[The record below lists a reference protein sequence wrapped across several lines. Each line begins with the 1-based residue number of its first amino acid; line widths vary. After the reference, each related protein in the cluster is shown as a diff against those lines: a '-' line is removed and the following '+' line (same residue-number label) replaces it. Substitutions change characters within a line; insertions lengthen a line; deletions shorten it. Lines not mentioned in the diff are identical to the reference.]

1 MGQRVVF
8 VPGTSTGYLL
18 AENGEALE
26 TRTNGDTWHP
36 LASQAVRKLHPWR
49 HGITWLQGENQLVF
63 YETPGKE

>member
-1 MGQRVVF
+1 MEQRVAF

-18 AENGEALE
+18 AEDGEVLE

-63 YETPGKE
+63 YQTPGKE